1 MSATMVERQRKNE
14 KKLWEKGT
22 RAVPQNMRL
31 GARYNDS
38 KPRIWNS
45 FFGNIISGKNIF
57 YICPHVP
64 VDVIIDFFLM
74 KIF

>member
-1 MSATMVERQRKNE
+1 MKKNS
-14 KKLWEKGT
+14 EKGP

-31 GARYNDS
+31 RARYNDS

-45 FFGNIISGKNIF
+45 FFGNIISGKTIF

-64 VDVIIDFFLM
+64 VDVIIDFFNEGFLAESF
-74 KIF
+74 KANKK